1 MAPKAEAEADG
12 TGEPNAALVHAEAA
26 TCLTAPMQPLQLFV
40 WPATVKFHARHLA
53 VHKTHGTSNAT
64 NIFSIRH
71 DQFAGL

>member
-1 MAPKAEAEADG
+1 MAPKVKAEADG
-12 TGEPNAALVHAEAA
+12 TGEPNAVIEVA
-26 TCLTAPMQPLQLFV
+26 TCLTAPMQPLRLFV